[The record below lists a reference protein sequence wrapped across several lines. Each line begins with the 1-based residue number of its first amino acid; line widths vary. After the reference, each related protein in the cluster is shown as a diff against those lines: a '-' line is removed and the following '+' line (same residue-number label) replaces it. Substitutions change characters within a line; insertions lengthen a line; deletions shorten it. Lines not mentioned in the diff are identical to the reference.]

1 MPEEKKS
8 LYLCKSCKKT
18 IQATWTKGF
27 LGGYSWKIDNRCP
40 HCNAATSIPKNF
52 QPVLCPHCDTLV
64 EDIGNGLCISCEKP
78 LAKQLF
84 SRKVKCPHCSMLSKV
99 KHEQEG
105 DVMCPF
111 CQKKFDASKLPTD
124 ATPDDEPQLIRLPDV
139 AGLLGGEEKQLVWK
153 HPVDAFP
160 FKSRMIVTEGTYAV
174 LLQDGRCKHIC
185 SAGSYLLSDC
195 KLDTN
200 AKFDVAFADSD
211 VAFTTSILCVPQTL
225 PAITFGFATPPT
237 KSPRNEDSFSVVAVN
252 ANAELVVADAQAFAA
267 FAGFTP
273 ATLDTLVKDNGK
285 LIVLLRDLGKEVMQR
300 YLVTEFADKD
310 PKDLPMYQ
318 LSIAHYMQT
327 EMSTLLQSKAGL
339 KVNRLSF
346 NNGTP
351 SVTFEANPL
360 TTLLKQ
366 ARMTRSFSGD
376 ATLYMP
382 GHPEQKATISVKGQY
397 ALDVSDKERFF
408 SRPEAQQLEA
418 LIKDSQLDEDYQ
430 QPCEDYFGSL
440 VSPADVS
447 AILQSEAQRLVN
459 DGTISDLRDANQYLS
474 LSGLVKM
481 RLDEKL
487 RLNGLGMYS
496 LSMDLPAV
504 IVSKALAD
512 KYNLPEKQ
520 RQLRNAVQE
529 PLTLTT
535 APVDIHA
542 PGNDHTR
549 KIQAV
554 FKGQCL
560 MRVSD
565 EYTFF
570 ADSVADDFL
579 HSDRPIA
586 KPEVTAKY
594 ASLLNPL
601 FGDVLRS
608 VIQSVVNNLNADIR
622 DINVL
627 TANVKSSIIASM
639 SMRAGVY
646 GLSLASIDML
656 PTDVI
661 FTSPTLLQQGSVES
675 AISGDELRRKL
686 EELENNH
693 VIFTAQEDGRVK
705 IAKNGVE
712 IEVLKNDDLVA
723 EAHSQFAA
731 KAENRTHEVNK
742 VKIEHAAELDEM
754 EDEATRLQQERN
766 YAAQLRDLKHRFM
779 MRDEAL
785 EQKIREDERLQNAQ
799 IAAEHRDRDNAFA
812 KLLEAAENKKALNDI
827 MHKIDESDL
836 EWREKLDQYAR
847 MQKRTQVQDDA
858 ETARVQA
865 DTSVYT
871 ANANL
876 GIQHQ
881 QDERFYGMVSKKIQL
896 SAAEAELLERI
907 KQYDEDRHERVTAA
921 NEARAERRSTLT
933 FEQRLQD
940 RREQVA
946 QQMEQLQ
953 QQYDQVLALR
963 DKDEKLAQLQMDFDK
978 YALQIQAYNNYI
990 TTRYGAEVAME
1001 ASRQATKAAEAKYG
1015 AEAATAYAA
1024 MEAMRLDAQTKRE
1037 DSIAA
1042 RADALQKDMMDIIE
1056 ALELARIDVDKT
1068 RVIEDGKVGV
1078 EKARSE
1084 AQQKAAEAKI
1094 VEAKA
1099 AEAKTNER
1107 IQGLISGMKGI
1118 RDSINSLRGRV
1129 RKLEE
1134 EVNKPRTVTPPTP
1147 PTSVNAGFKVCPYC
1161 KMTIPASATMCPH
1174 CYSQQ

>member
-1 MPEEKKS
+1 M
-8 LYLCKSCKKT
+8 
-18 IQATWTKGF
+18 
-27 LGGYSWKIDNRCP
+27 
-40 HCNAATSIPKNF
+40 
-52 QPVLCPHCDTLV
+52 
-64 EDIGNGLCISCEKP
+64 
-78 LAKQLF
+78 
-84 SRKVKCPHCSMLSKV
+84 
-99 KHEQEG
+99 
-105 DVMCPF
+105 
-111 CQKKFDASKLPTD
+111 
-124 ATPDDEPQLIRLPDV
+124 
-139 AGLLGGEEKQLVWK
+139 
-153 HPVDAFP
+153 
-160 FKSRMIVTEGTYAV
+160 

-252 ANAELVVADAQAFAA
+252 ANAELVVTDAQAFAA

-285 LIVLLRDLGKEVMQR
+285 LIVLLRDLGKEVMQQ
-300 YLVTEFADKD
+300 YLVNEFADKD

-339 KVNRLSF
+339 KVNRLAF

-397 ALDVSDKERFF
+397 ALDVADKERFF

-418 LIKDSQLDEDYQ
+418 LIKDSLLPEDYE

-549 KIQAV
+549 KIQAI

-712 IEVLKNDDLVA
+712 IEVLKSDDQVA
-723 EAHSQFAA
+723 EAHSQFDA

-799 IAAEHRDRDNAFA
+799 IAAERRDRDNAFA
-812 KLLEAAENKKALNDI
+812 KLLETAENKKALNDI

-963 DKDEKLAQLQMDFDK
+963 DKDEKLAQLQVDFDK
-978 YALQIQAYNNYI
+978 YALQIQAYDNYI
-990 TTRYGAEVAME
+990 ATRYGAEVAME

-1042 RADALQKDMMDIIE
+1042 RADALGTVDLVRRYRDKIGAEGDRCKRDLQKSLHRIRMNDAVGVDGFCIIGDGTEVIDRTRFVVDQHHRDQKRIARHLTAELLHVKYAVFCGNIRRAE
-1056 ALELARIDVDKT
+1056 ALCLQRLHRAKNGGMLGIGRDDLAAGQRLFGMCRADDGEVVRFRSRCREDQVFFLCAADTEGGEHLLTCLFQNGMCGSSHRMARGGIAPDLVHDRKHGISCLFAQRRCRAVVKIDRLHDRRYQRKY
-1068 RVIEDGKVGV
+1068 RW
-1078 EKARSE
+1078 
-1084 AQQKAAEAKI
+1084 
-1094 VEAKA
+1094 
-1099 AEAKTNER
+1099 ER
-1107 IQGLISGMKGI
+1107 MSLTSS
-1118 RDSINSLRGRV
+1118 RLDS
-1129 RKLEE
+1129 
-1134 EVNKPRTVTPPTP
+1134 
-1147 PTSVNAGFKVCPYC
+1147 
-1161 KMTIPASATMCPH
+1161 
-1174 CYSQQ
+1174 